1 MSCAAT
7 LAQSAERSSHN
18 QYTERT
24 QNRRKRYRKVAR
36 SKLAGRTIFFLFFS
50 FFFSFF
56 LRIRLA
62 ESTGTATKRARGDQG
77 GERREGEILEE
88 GSICSLLFDCS
99 TSTSFLPRSSIVAA
113 PPPLSR
119 RSRDLKLD
127 APGRRSSIRK
137 DKAEEGGREEEK
149 NEGGRRETP
158 SQPITC

>member
-88 GSICSLLFDCS
+88 GSICSLLFDL
-99 TSTSFLPRSSIVAA
+99 FDLVPSSLFHCGRPPVSLGAA
-113 PPPLSR
+113 AISSSMR
-119 RSRDLKLD
+119 RVGEARNGKTKQK
-127 APGRRSSIRK
+127 R
-137 DKAEEGGREEEK
+137 
-149 NEGGRRETP
+149 EGGRRKKTREGEEKLR
-158 SQPITC
+158 